1 MDVSKDT
8 GIVDVSVK
16 PAMVN
21 AAATALADKKKKGE
35 QAAEDGKE
43 DKKKKGSKKRKAEE
57 ALDAAHAS
65 DSAPKV
71 CTVDVLQCAVCSSQF
86 ATSRNVASTCC
97 DALCD
102 PCVDSRV
109 CALDRDAK
117 QH

>member
-21 AAATALADKKKKGE
+21 AAATTLADNNKQKGQ
-35 QAAEDGKE
+35 QAVEDSSE

-65 DSAPKV
+65 DSLPKV
-71 CTVDVLQCAVCSSQF
+71 CTADLLK
-86 ATSRNVASTCC
+86 RNVQASIC
-97 DALCD
+97 D
-102 PCVDSRV
+102 R
-109 CALDRDAK
+109 
-117 QH
+117 QN

>member
-65 DSAPKV
+65 DSTPKV
-71 CTVDVLQCAVCSSQF
+71 CTVDVLQYSVQPSI
-86 ATSRNVASTCC
+86 C
-97 DALCD
+97 DKQKQRKHALQMLS
-102 PCVDSRV
+102 VTI
-109 CALDRDAK
+109 
-117 QH
+117 